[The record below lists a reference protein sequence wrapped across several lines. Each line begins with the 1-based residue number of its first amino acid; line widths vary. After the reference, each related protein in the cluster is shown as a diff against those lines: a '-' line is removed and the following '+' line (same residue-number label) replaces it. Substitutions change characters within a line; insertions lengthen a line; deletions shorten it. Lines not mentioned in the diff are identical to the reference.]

1 MLKIRILLV
10 VISAVVIGLLFL
22 LPKVVVE
29 NESENEITQDSAKPD
44 QKKAPALHTQASKE
58 VVEKIR
64 TLRAKYQADT
74 RNEKNTIFADSLVN
88 LYTEA
93 GKFDSAAWFAEEASK
108 FFNTTDSWIKAGN
121 SYYQAYTFALD
132 QAKQNNLAA
141 KAQEFYSK
149 VLKKEPKNLEIK
161 TKMAMTYLSST
172 SPMQGILMLREV
184 LEEDPKNELALF
196 NLGMLSIQSGQND
209 KAIDRLN
216 ELVAINPNH
225 TQGQL
230 LLGIAL
236 LNKGEKAKAKEQF
249 QKVKNMD
256 KDPSVQATVDSYL
269 QDLK

>member
-1 MLKIRILLV
+1 M
-10 VISAVVIGLLFL
+10 

-29 NESENEITQDSAKPD
+29 NESQLSDSSKSEGSKRPEMHV
-44 QKKAPALHTQASKE
+44 KAPQELLQ
-58 VVEKIR
+58 KISA
-64 TLRAKYQADT
+64 LRAKYQAHT
-74 RNEKNTIFADSLVN
+74 QNEKNTIFADSLVN
-88 LYTEA
+88 LYTDA
-93 GKFDSAAWFAEEASK
+93 GKFDSAAWFADEASK
-108 FFNTTDSWIKAGN
+108 FFNTTESWIKAGN
-121 SYYQAYTFALD
+121 SYYQAYTFAVD
-132 QAKQNNLAA
+132 QTKQNSLAA
-141 KAQEFYSK
+141 KTQEFYGK
-149 VLKKEPKNLEIK
+149 VLKTEPKNLEVK
-161 TKMAMTYLSST
+161 TKMAMTYLTSSN
-172 SPMQGILMLREV
+172 PMQGILMLREV
-184 LEEDPKNELALF
+184 LVDDPKNELALF

-209 KAIDRLN
+209 KAIDRLK

>member
-1 MLKIRILLV
+1 MLKTRILLIG
-10 VISAVVIGLLFL
+10 ISAIVIWLLFL

-29 NESENEITQDSAKPD
+29 NESDMPQDSSKSD
-44 QKKAPALHTQASKE
+44 KSQKTGIHAQAPKE
-58 VVEKIR
+58 LLERISA
-64 TLRAKYQADT
+64 LRAKYQADT
-74 RNEKNTIFADSLVN
+74 RNEKNTIFADSLIN
-88 LYTEA
+88 LYTDA

-108 FFNTTDSWIKAGN
+108 FFNTTESWIKAGN
-121 SYYQAYTFALD
+121 SYYQAYTFAID
-132 QAKQNNLAA
+132 QTKQSSLAA
-141 KAQEFYSK
+141 KTQEFYSK

-161 TKMAMTYLSST
+161 TKMAMTYLTSP

-209 KAIDRLN
+209 KAIDRLS

-236 LNKGEKAKAKEQF
+236 LNKGEKVKAKEQF
-249 QKVKNMD
+249 QKVKDMD